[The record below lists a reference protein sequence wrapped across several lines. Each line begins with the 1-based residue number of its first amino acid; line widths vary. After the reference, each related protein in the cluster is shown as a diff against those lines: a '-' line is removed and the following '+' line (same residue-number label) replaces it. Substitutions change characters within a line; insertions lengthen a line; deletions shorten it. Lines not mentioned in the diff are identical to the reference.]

1 MNKTPIRGELA
12 KLLRETRKRG
22 EKNLAHQALMI
33 GRYEANICRAINIL
47 VNKSVY

>member
-12 KLLRETRKRG
+12 SLLRETRKRG
-22 EKNLAHQALMI
+22 EKNLARQAVII
-33 GRYEANICRAINIL
+33 GRYEQNICRAVNIL